1 MVSELHE
8 QWKPLD
14 FAALLSAN
22 AAFVNTDSQ
31 NSILNPEGCLTH
43 EKIWVD
49 ANEQGGPLY
58 NTLRLA
64 EAARKVKMPFMWLR
78 YDRFIGEIEPTNEM
92 DRVQYHFWNKD
103 YEGDRA
109 KKDWEAD
116 LVPEVKK
123 IMEPDDITLVYPGWS
138 VFTGTPVERWLNQWG
153 TQTLLIS
160 GYHTD
165 WCIEM
170 ATRHAREL
178 GYMPIVVGDACGSTQ
193 PLHDQTLEQISNC
206 YAPVITTDAAIGYIE
221 EGISRLGLAAA
232 EWAAI
237 KKPALAETTFATM
250 LRAKRRATP

>member
-49 ANEQGGPLY
+49 ADEQGGPLY

-206 YAPVITTDAAIGYIE
+206 YAPVITTDAAIGYID
-221 EGISRLGLAAA
+221 EGISR
-232 EWAAI
+232 
-237 KKPALAETTFATM
+237 
-250 LRAKRRATP
+250 

>member
-1 MVSELHE
+1 MAPELHE

-14 FAALLSAN
+14 FPSLLTSN
-22 AAFVNTDSQ
+22 VAFLNTDSQ

-43 EKIWVD
+43 ERIWVD

-64 EAARKVKMPFMWLR
+64 EAARRVGMPFLWLR
-78 YDRFIGEIEPTNEM
+78 YDRFIGEIEPVNEM
-92 DRVQYHFWNKD
+92 DRVQYRFWNKD
-103 YEGDRA
+103 YVGDRA

-116 LVPEVKK
+116 LVPEVKA

-138 VFTGTPVERWLNQWG
+138 VFTGTPVTRWLNQWH
-153 TQTLLIS
+153 TRTLLIS

-178 GYMPIVVGDACGSTQ
+178 GYMPVVVGDACGSTQ
-193 PLHDQTLEQISNC
+193 PLHDQTLEQINNC
-206 YAPVITTDAAIGYIE
+206 YAPVIATEAAVDFIADGL
-221 EGISRLGLAAA
+221 SRHGRKAA
-232 EWAAI
+232 E
-237 KKPALAETTFATM
+237 
-250 LRAKRRATP
+250 